1 MKLTIIRA
9 DGAVYKDGVCYF
21 GLDLTAAPTDVHAL
35 QFNDVS
41 NAGWIEFI
49 QDDFGNKAANQ
60 MITSLPT
67 WATTAMT
74 KWNEAKIA
82 QEAAIAAAKKAAID
96 QPQTTG
102 TQTA

>member
-1 MKLTIIRA
+1 MKLTIIRS
-9 DGAVYKDGVCYF
+9 DGAVYKDSISYS
-21 GLDLTAAPTDVHAL
+21 GLDLSVVPTNVHAL

-49 QDDFGNKAANQ
+49 QDDFGNKDANQ

-82 QEAAIAAAKKAAID
+82 QEAAIAAAKKSAID

-102 TQTA
+102 IQTA